1 MSPLTHERSGNGLR
15 KQVGIW
21 IRVST
26 QDQAKG
32 ESPEHHEARARQ
44 YAQFKGWDVQTIYH
58 LEGVSGKAIF
68 DHPETQRMLKDVESG
83 AITALIFSKL
93 ARLARN
99 TGELLQFS
107 EIFREHNADLVSL
120 QESIDTSSPAGR
132 LLYTMI
138 SALAQWERE
147 EISERVAASVPIR
160 AKLGKSTGG
169 SASFG
174 YQWKDRKLVPH
185 PDEAPIRKRMYE
197 LFLEHKRRR
206 TVARLLNEAGYRT
219 RSGGQFSDTTVERLL
234 SDPIAKGLR
243 RANYTKSAGIKKP
256 WGLKPEKDWVFSEV
270 EPVVSSELWDQCNH
284 ILAAQRKTGKPM
296 PKKGIH
302 LFAGFT
308 VCVCG
313 SKMYVPSNTPKYIC
327 YKCRNKIPIGD
338 LEAVYLDELKDFFLS
353 PEDIAAYL
361 KSADDTVKEK
371 EELLAAMQ
379 RDREK
384 LREEMDSVY
393 QLYVGKQITAEG
405 FGKRYLPLEEKERQL
420 EEEIPRI
427 QGELDFLRVSFLSSD
442 QIAADG
448 KELYE
453 RWPELDP
460 KEKRQ
465 VVESITDS
473 IVVGKDD
480 IEVSLF
486 YFPQREKLTK
496 EQQIVRD
503 SSRRRADTAP
513 ERRPTASRA
522 PHAPVRIRAAGAV
535 FQARHGGIPAVRR
548 ETTRRDGPATS
559 RRVSARS
566 RLRPARSRSWCG
578 AARGTGDAAAAARRS
593 AARRRCG
600 SSWFRALPRG

>member
-1 MSPLTHERSGNGLR
+1 MSPLSHERNGNGSR

-44 YAQFKGWDVQTIYH
+44 YAQFKNWDVRTVYH
-58 LEGVSGKAIF
+58 LEGVSGKTIF
-68 DHPETQRMLKDVESG
+68 DHPETQRMLKDIESG
-83 AITALIFSKL
+83 SITALIFSKL

-99 TGELLQFS
+99 TSELLQFS
-107 EIFREHNADLVSL
+107 KIFREHNADLVSL

-160 AKLGKSTGG
+160 AKLGKPIGG
-169 SASFG
+169 AAPFG
-174 YQWKDRKLVPH
+174 YQWKERKLVPH

-219 RSGGQFSDTTVERLL
+219 RGGSRFSDTTVERLL
-234 SDPIAKGLR
+234 RDPIAKGLR
-243 RANYTKSAGIKKP
+243 RANYTMKTGDKKF

-270 EPVVSSELWDQCNH
+270 EPVVSQELWGQCNH
-284 ILAAQRKTGKPM
+284 ILAAQKKTGKPM

-308 VCVCG
+308 ACSCG
-313 SKMYVPSNTPKYIC
+313 NRMYVPSNTPKYVC
-327 YKCRNKIPIGD
+327 HKCHNKIPIGD
-338 LEAVYLDELKDFFLS
+338 LETVYLDELKSFFLS

-361 KSADDTVKEK
+361 KSADETVKEK
-371 EELLAAMQ
+371 EELLGVMQ
-379 RDREK
+379 RDRQK
-384 LREEMDSVY
+384 LREEMDTVY
-393 QLYVGKQITAEG
+393 QLHVGKQITAEG
-405 FGKRYLPLEEKERQL
+405 FGKRYLPLEEKEKQL
-420 EEEIPRI
+420 EEEIPRV
-427 QGELDFLRVSFLSSD
+427 QGELDFLRISFLSSD

-448 KELYE
+448 KALYE
-453 RWPELDP
+453 RWPELEP

-473 IVVGKDD
+473 IVVGKTDV
-480 IEVSLF
+480 EVSLF

-496 EQQIVRD
+496 EQQIVTG
-503 SSRRRADTAP
+503 SSRPPPCT
-513 ERRPTASRA
+513 
-522 PHAPVRIRAAGAV
+522 
-535 FQARHGGIPAVRR
+535 
-548 ETTRRDGPATS
+548 
-559 RRVSARS
+559 
-566 RLRPARSRSWCG
+566 
-578 AARGTGDAAAAARRS
+578 ARGR
-593 AARRRCG
+593 
-600 SSWFRALPRG
+600 